1 MKKLFRAVLALCA
14 LSAIFLAGCRGCSV
28 DMNSNDRSMTEYYAL
43 HADGDY
49 YYYNLSLDGAP
60 TGNRY
65 IRVDKATGESSFFV
79 NESGVDGYIPGD
91 PYEEPEP
98 DVWNREDGDIT
109 YQYSVPELPVILN
122 CRDNN
127 WRGYT
132 HVSEENYGILETL
145 TQKYETDGVEFIHIL
160 LLDGGD
166 GSAYG
171 FVNVYDHTTGLLFG
185 AGVAGVSGISYG
197 VFIKYTISTGETKE
211 LLRVDGGCITAFD
224 KDTVL
229 YFKDVKYYSHD
240 IGGDPQ
246 FLFDDMAYDSDA
258 TQYSYLWT
266 FFNERHFVVYMHS
279 DKNNKQTDYVYI
291 IGADGNLISSCQTQ
305 DL

>member
-1 MKKLFRAVLALCA
+1 MKKFFRAVLALCV
-14 LSAIFLAGCRGCSV
+14 LPAIFLAGCSGCNV
-28 DMNSNDRSMTEYYAL
+28 DMNSNDRSGAYYYAL
-43 HADGDY
+43 NADGDY
-49 YYYNLSLDGAP
+49 YYYNLSLNGAP

-79 NESGVDGYIPGD
+79 NESGVDGYIPGE

-109 YQYSVPELPVILN
+109 YQYSAPALPVILN
-122 CRDNN
+122 SIDN
-127 WRGYT
+127 GGHT
-132 HVSEENYGILETL
+132 EVAKENYSILENL
-145 TQKYETDGVEFIHIL
+145 TRKYETDGVEFIHIL

-171 FVNVYDHTTGLLFG
+171 FVNVYDHSTGLLFG

-197 VFIKYTISTGETKE
+197 VFISYDLNTGEAEE
-211 LLRVDGGCITAFD
+211 LLRVDGGCIAAFD
-224 KDTVL
+224 RDTVL
-229 YFKDVKYYSHD
+229 YFKDVKYYSQNL
-240 IGGDPQ
+240 GKEPQ
-246 FLFDDMAYDSDA
+246 FLFDDTAYVKGV
-258 TQYSYLWT
+258 TGYSHSFT
-266 FFNERHFVVYMHS
+266 FFNERHFVMYMHS
-279 DKNNKQTDYVYI
+279 DDGKTITDYAYI